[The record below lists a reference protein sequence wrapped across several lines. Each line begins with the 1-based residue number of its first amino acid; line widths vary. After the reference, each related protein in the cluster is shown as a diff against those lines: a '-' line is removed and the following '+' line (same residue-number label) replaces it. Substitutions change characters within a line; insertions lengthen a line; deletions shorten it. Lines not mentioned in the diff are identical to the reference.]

1 MITSI
6 PPLNGSE
13 ATRRGVTTVQG
24 KDSRMLPPLPARLVL
39 VCLAFLS
46 VAADFKTRNF
56 VVHAPS
62 VEIAEQVGKAA
73 EVYRRELAKEWL
85 GEEMPPWAAPC
96 PITVKVGQIGAG
108 GVTTFNFGGG
118 EVYGWKMTIQGTL
131 ERVLDSVLPHE
142 ISHTIFACHFRCPLP
157 RWADEGAS
165 TLCEHESERR
175 RQELTVQEVLPTV
188 RRIPLRKLMAMKEYP
203 SDMRDVL
210 TLYAQGYSLAD
221 LLVQQGGKPK
231 FLAFLKESM
240 RTNYDSALKRYY
252 GYQSTEVFEKEWSGW
267 VMAGSPP
274 YRGYESPVGGA
285 SILASNNADGTQAAS
300 KLAAGN
306 GRPAVVRGQNSEE
319 DRSGVALASL
329 GETAPSRPAGREVAP
344 VPSTKRGA
352 GLEAPPPSRKSVTSG
367 EQHAVVAMTASLG
380 EPDAA
385 NLRNDEPVVERP
397 RSKSAGEPPTRI
409 SPLDNDPRTAIRT
422 AELPPEY
429 DWNRRSGRGAEAADP
444 RTAEA
449 GDDSVSVEGDDLP
462 RTSGASGERSGA
474 GRSTAE
480 GPTRLA
486 STAAPTTKRPGVKRR
501 IPKYSEA
508 YVEPG
513 SRPLPDYV
521 P

>member
-1 MITSI
+1 
-6 PPLNGSE
+6 
-13 ATRRGVTTVQG
+13 
-24 KDSRMLPPLPARLVL
+24 MLPPLPARLVL
-39 VCLAFLS
+39 VCLALLS

-62 VEIAEQVGKAA
+62 PEIAEQVGRAA
-73 EVYRRELAKEWL
+73 EVYRRELAIEWL
-85 GEEMPPWAAPC
+85 GKEMRPWSSPC

-165 TLCEHESERR
+165 TLCEHDSEKK

-240 RTNYDSALKRYY
+240 RTNYDSALKRFY
-252 GYQSTEVFEKEWSGW
+252 GYQSTEAFEKEWSGW

-274 YRGYESPVGGA
+274 YRGDDSNVGNA
-285 SILASNNADGTQAAS
+285 AVLASNQSGGMQATS
-300 KLAAGN
+300 K
-306 GRPAVVRGQNSEE
+306 PTSSTSPVVRGQNGDEE
-319 DRSGVALASL
+319 RNRDALASL
-329 GETAPSRPAGREVAP
+329 GSARSPSSPRPAGREVSP
-344 VPSTKRGA
+344 IPTRRGE
-352 GLEAPPPSRKSVTSG
+352 GLEAPVPPRRSSSANGT
-367 EQHAVVAMTASLG
+367 VVAALGAEAMTASLG

-397 RSKSAGEPPTRI
+397 REKPVKEPAARI
-409 SPLDNDPRTAIRT
+409 GALDNDARTPVRT
-422 AELPPEY
+422 AELSPEY
-429 DWNRRSGRGAEAADP
+429 DWTRQNDEATNADEP
-444 RTAEA
+444 N
-449 GDDSVSVEGDDLP
+449 DDSVSLEEATPAPARPTRPSKSSPTTVASVATP
-462 RTSGASGERSGA
+462 RTV
-474 GRSTAE
+474 
-480 GPTRLA
+480 
-486 STAAPTTKRPGVKRR
+486 STAAPTSKRPGVKRR
-501 IPKYSEA
+501 IPRYSEA

>member
-1 MITSI
+1 
-6 PPLNGSE
+6 
-13 ATRRGVTTVQG
+13 
-24 KDSRMLPPLPARLVL
+24 MLPPLPARLVL
-39 VCLAFLS
+39 VCLALLS
-46 VAADFKTRNF
+46 VAADYKTRNF

-62 VEIAEQVGKAA
+62 PEIAEQVGKAA

-85 GEEMPPWAAPC
+85 GDEMPPWAAPC

-131 ERVLDSVLPHE
+131 ERVLDSVLRHE

-252 GYQSTEVFEKEWSGW
+252 GYQSTEAFEKEWSGW

-274 YRGYESPVGGA
+274 YRGNEGPAGGVV
-285 SILASNNADGTQAAS
+285 LASNSTDRAQAAS
-300 KLAAGN
+300 KLASGSA
-306 GRPAVVRGQNSEE
+306 RPAVVRGQNSDE
-319 DRSGVALASL
+319 DRAGLAFASL
-329 GETAPSRPAGREVAP
+329 GEAGSAAPTRPAGREVAP
-344 VPSTKRGA
+344 VPSSRRGE
-352 GLEAPPPSRKSVTSG
+352 GLEAPAPRRNSAASN
-367 EQHAVVAMTASLG
+367 QQLAAVDTTASLG

-397 RSKSAGEPPTRI
+397 RGKTSGEPPARI

-422 AELPPEY
+422 AELPPDY
-429 DWNRRSGRGAEAADP
+429 DWNRRGDRSADAADP
-444 RTAEA
+444 VDTGA
-449 GDDSVSVEGDDLP
+449 GDDSVTLEGDDLP
-462 RTSGASGERSGA
+462 ARRKASPAARPQTDVPA
-474 GRSTAE
+474 TLATTT
-480 GPTRLA
+480 GPTA
-486 STAAPTTKRPGVKRR
+486 KRPGVKRR